1 MLSCK
6 ARYRRQVFP
15 PRLTTRMQRRAP
27 YFIQKLQS
35 GEPGSRSVCPFLRMQ
50 ALRPAPLH
58 APFPRLPLSSSL
70 LPRPHSPLT
79 FVFWKVRSVAGK
91 SEREV
96 V

>member
-15 PRLTTRMQRRAP
+15 PHLTTRMQRRAP

-50 ALRPAPLH
+50 ALRPARSLPPPSPFILASAPPPL
-58 APFPRLPLSSSL
+58 PFDLCL
-70 LPRPHSPLT
+70 LEGP
-79 FVFWKVRSVAGK
+79 
-91 SEREV
+91 ECCREE
-96 V
+96 